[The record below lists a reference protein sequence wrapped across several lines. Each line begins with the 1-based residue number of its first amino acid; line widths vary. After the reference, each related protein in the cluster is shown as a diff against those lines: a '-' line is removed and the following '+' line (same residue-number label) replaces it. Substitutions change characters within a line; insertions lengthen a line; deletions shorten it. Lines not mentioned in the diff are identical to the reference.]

1 MEGSKQAGAALGG
14 SDALRSGSTPG
25 DCMLQLPLLRCS
37 HAERGCGVRL
47 QVVMETI
54 PEGGLSLSEH
64 DALGRTLSKIL
75 NSDASCDYLE
85 LGGRL
90 AVSGCKRIF

>member
-1 MEGSKQAGAALGG
+1 MEGSKQARAALGG
-14 SDALRSGSTPG
+14 SDTLRSGSTPG
-25 DCMLQLPLLRCS
+25 DCMLQLPLLRFS
-37 HAERGCGVRL
+37 HAEQGCDVWL

-64 DALGRTLSKIL
+64 DALSRTLSQIL

-85 LGGRL
+85 LGGSL